1 MVAVVAAVL
10 AVDAELAALVAEVL
24 ALVADVDAFDAEVEA
39 ALAELAAA
47 LAEAAAAAAL
57 APAAAASTTRSNL
70 AASTLVVS
78 GKAPVDVCAV
88 LTLKMLDVVVSLTRS
103 RTTNA
108 RPAVQLPR

>member
-47 LAEAAAAAAL
+47 LAELAAAAAD
-57 APAAAASTTRSNL
+57 AAAVAASTTRSNL
-70 AASTLVVS
+70 AESAFVVRA
-78 GKAPVDVCAV
+78 KDPDDVCAV
-88 LTLKMLDVVVSLTRS
+88 LTLKILDVVVSLTKS
-103 RTTNA
+103 RTNNA
-108 RPAVQLPR
+108 RPTVQFPR